1 MNKYLSLFGIFAVGL
16 LSLVAAPDAMAAIN
30 ENNVLDNVVLNFRN
44 ESANWEATIS
54 NYAQRLFWILAVIEL
69 TWVGIT
75 LALGRN
81 ELDNALGT
89 IVRTVL
95 IIGFFWVLV
104 VNGFTWASQIVGSLR
119 QIGSDAATIS
129 GATPNLAPSDIIELG
144 LIVCGRLMSE
154 IGLTPS
160 SWALVIP
167 AVVIMLA
174 FAVIAAEMVLILVES
189 YLVLVGGIIFLGFG
203 ASRFTNNFAV
213 NYFKYGLS
221 VGVKLMIMQFLIAV
235 AWGIL
240 FTWSSD
246 YEVDNTQ
253 TMTLL
258 SASIVIAILVSR
270 LPGIAAAL
278 INGSAFGGGLSPSQ
292 AGSAFMGAAVGAGV
306 GAAAGAKATAGGG
319 MAVSEAAKLAQTQGA
334 SGPMQ
339 IATKAITNMASS
351 AVSDMGGKLA
361 GNLQNQ
367 HGVMGARM
375 ADSMKA
381 DRMSM
386 VDSGGEQGS
395 SSDSSNSISGSNSA
409 TPSGNSEYISP
420 ASGNKE

>member
-1 MNKYLSLFGIFAVGL
+1 MNKYILLFGIFAVGL
-16 LSLVAAPDAMAAIN
+16 LSMISAPEAMAAIN
-30 ENNVLDNVVLNFRN
+30 ENNVLDNVVLNFKN
-44 ESANWEATIS
+44 ESSNWETAIS

-81 ELDNALGT
+81 ELDSALGT

-104 VNGFTWASQIVGSLR
+104 VNGFNWVSQIVESLR

-240 FTWSSD
+240 FNWSTD

-258 SASIVIAILVSR
+258 SVSIVIAILVSR

-306 GAAAGAKATAGGG
+306 GAAAGMQATAGGG
-319 MAVSEAAKLAQTQGA
+319 MAVNEAAKLAQAQGA
-334 SGPMQ
+334 TGPMQ
-339 IATKAITNMASS
+339 IASKAITNMAGS
-351 AVSDMGGKLA
+351 AVSDISGKLA
-361 GNLQNQ
+361 GNMQNQ

-375 ADSMKA
+375 ADNMKT

-386 VDSGGEQGS
+386 VGS
-395 SSDSSNSISGSNSA
+395 SGSQEGGGNSISGSNRA
-409 TPSGNSEYISP
+409 APSGNSEYISP